1 MKDRSTPEARKLR
14 FLVAAVFALGATAG
28 LAHAQQSSGREA
40 ANDTWAGEAGAPPAA
55 AAVEATPS
63 ASPEAKMAGTSSPPV
78 AAPEV
83 VSPAP
88 SSPAIDPA
96 APPAA
101 SPSWFT
107 RPSLTLAVGE
117 GAGRWGVTL
126 YGFVEA
132 DLIYDTTRSYNDSI
146 GSALV
151 ARSQTYEGRNG
162 RTQFSVRNTRL
173 GFAFE
178 SPQLGSVKPT
188 AVLEADFF
196 GHQEAPPATSEITYF
211 SSPTLRLRHAFVKL
225 ENPYVNVLMGQTY
238 DVFGWQNYFS
248 PCSAEFLGL
257 PNQVFSRNMQLRVSR
272 TFYATGAVS
281 LDVAASAVRPAQR
294 DAEVPDANAGLR
306 FSVNRW
312 KGITTPGNV
321 GTVALPL
328 SVGVSATVR
337 QFKVNGFAPPPV
349 QQSNSATGWGLS
361 VDALV
366 PVIPAASADD
376 RGNRLTLI
384 GSFVKGTGIADL
396 ITSGGGAQFPTLPN
410 PAQASPP
417 FVYTPDIDN
426 GLVTFDRNGVLHTI
440 SWQAFRVGLQ
450 YYLPPSGRL
459 LFAANYTQSHSGNM
473 AKLFLPGNSEIELL
487 GTIANTSRYAD
498 ANLFWDV
505 TPAARIGVSGQ
516 YTQVNYLDGTKPHNI
531 RGMAQTVYQ
540 F

>member
-14 FLVAAVFALGATAG
+14 SLVAVVFALGATAG
-28 LAHAQQSSGREA
+28 LARAEQPEDSDPAGDTSAAQAGTLSAAPSEA
-40 ANDTWAGEAGAPPAA
+40 A
-55 AAVEATPS
+55 PS
-63 ASPEAKMAGTSSPPV
+63 PSPEARVAGASLPAPVV
-78 AAPEV
+78 AAPPPASPVLEP
-83 VSPAP
+83 SPPAP
-88 SSPAIDPA
+88 
-96 APPAA
+96 

-107 RPSLTLAVGE
+107 RPSLTLAVG
-117 GAGRWGVTL
+117 GAASRWAVTL

-151 ARSQTYEGRNG
+151 ARKETYEGRNG
-162 RTQFSVRNTRL
+162 RTQFSIRNTRL
-173 GFAFE
+173 GFALE
-178 SPQLGSVKPT
+178 SPQVGPVKPS

-196 GHQEAPPATSEITYF
+196 GHQETPPATSEVTYF
-211 SSPTLRLRHAFVKL
+211 SSPVLRLRHAFVKL

-248 PCSAEFLGL
+248 PCSLEFLGL
-257 PNQVFSRNMQLRVSR
+257 PNQLFSRNMQLRVSH
-272 TFYATGAVS
+272 TFYATGVVS

-306 FSVNRW
+306 LSVNRW

-328 SVGVSATVR
+328 SLGVSGTVR
-337 QFKVNGFAPPPV
+337 QFKVDWFTPPPV
-349 QQSNSATGWGLS
+349 QHSNSATGWGLS

-396 ITSGGGAQFPTLPN
+396 ITSGGGAQFQPLPN
-410 PAQASPP
+410 PGQASPP

-440 SWQAFRVGLQ
+440 AWQAFRVGLQ
-450 YYLPPSGRL
+450 YYLPPTGRL
-459 LFAANYTQSHSGNM
+459 FFSGNYTQSHSGNL

-487 GTIANTSRYAD
+487 GTIAHTSRYAD